1 MQKHQYLSHKS
12 KMEPIKITPR
22 IKKVQK
28 KEEPVIM
35 HDGSDYVPLKID
47 GEKEAMRACLHMIL
61 KHTAD
66 MFVTICEIVAE
77 EYKLDSEQM
86 VKTIQSSPRYE
97 NLCAD
102 DVLLTLG
109 YLDKS
114 NVVATKAEEPK
125 AEMPQAEVPKAEDAP
140 KPKRKP
146 RAPKTVAAPPPPA
159 PLAPLEPLEPFVPLP
174 SASAQEKKKVRVRI
188 VVKGQN
194 N

>member
-1 MQKHQYLSHKS
+1 MQKEQYLLRKS

-28 KEEPVIM
+28 KNEPVAM
-35 HDGSDYVPLKID
+35 ADGSVYVPLKID

-66 MFVTICEIVAE
+66 MFTTICEIVAD

-86 VKTIQSSPRYE
+86 IKTIQSSPRYE

-109 YLDKS
+109 YLDPDQVAPKVEEVE
-114 NVVATKAEEPK
+114 VVKEEPV
-125 AEMPQAEVPKAEDAP
+125 EVKVEDAP

-146 RAPKTVAAPPPPA
+146 RAPKTVTPPPPA
-159 PLAPLEPLEPFVPLP
+159 PIPTEEVPPPAPV
-174 SASAQEKKKVRVRI
+174 AEKKKVKIRI
-188 VVKGQN
+188 VNKSQTN

>member
-1 MQKHQYLSHKS
+1 
-12 KMEPIKITPR
+12 MEPIKITPR

-28 KEEPVIM
+28 KDEPVAM
-35 HDGSDYVPLKID
+35 ADGSVYVPLKID

-66 MFVTICEIVAE
+66 MFTTICEIVAD

-86 VKTIQSSPRYE
+86 IKTIQSSPRYE

-109 YLDKS
+109 YL
-114 NVVATKAEEPK
+114 NAEQVAPKVEEAVAEIK
-125 AEMPQAEVPKAEDAP
+125 VEDAP

-146 RAPKTVAAPPPPA
+146 RAPKSVTPPPPA
-159 PLAPLEPLEPFVPLP
+159 PIPEAPVEVAVEAPV
-174 SASAQEKKKVRVRI
+174 AEKKKVKIRI
-188 VVKGQN
+188 VNKS
-194 N
+194 

>member
-1 MQKHQYLSHKS
+1 
-12 KMEPIKITPR
+12 MEAIKIKPR

-28 KEEPVIM
+28 KDEPVTVA
-35 HDGSDYVPLKID
+35 DGSAYVPLKIE

-109 YLDKS
+109 YLDAEQ
-114 NVVATKAEEPK
+114 VGPKAAEPQVEEP
-125 AEMPQAEVPKAEDAP
+125 QVEVPKAEDAP

-146 RAPKTVAAPPPPA
+146 RAPKTVAPPPLVPA
-159 PLAPLEPLEPFVPLP
+159 QLLLEDATPP
-174 SASAQEKKKVRVRI
+174 SPVSKKVKVRI
-188 VVKGQN
+188 INKK
-194 N
+194 